1 MKSQHGDDLDDLDDG
16 APRLSFL
23 EPEEAAAGVLI
34 HEIDLID
41 QSGPRSP
48 FKASRFTVEPGCTS
62 PLDNHAVREIW
73 MVAEGEG
80 ELLYDG
86 RPLRLKA
93 ADVVYFDSHQSHQVT
108 NDGAQTLVVY
118 SVWWSS

>member
-1 MKSQHGDDLDDLDDG
+1 MKSQHGDDV

-23 EPEEAAAGVLI
+23 EPEQAGPGMLI
-34 HEIDLID
+34 HEIDLTD
-41 QSGPRSP
+41 QSGPRAP
-48 FKASRFTVEPGCTS
+48 FKASRFTVDPGCTS
-62 PLDNHAVREIW
+62 PVDSHAVREIW

-86 RPLRLKA
+86 RPSRLKA
-93 ADVVYFDSHQSHQVT
+93 ADVVYFDSHKPHQVT